1 MPLSIR
7 SSGVPFDLSPV
18 ILLLGVGIWLAA
30 TALTVAVAALIVVR
44 LPPTYFSEDAA
55 THAARLA
62 PWRSARALAQNALG
76 LVLIAVGLVMSVP
89 GIPGQGLLTVLIGL
103 MLVDFPGRRR
113 LERALARRR
122 GLLAFADARSPLS
135 LITRGPMIVRDL
147 DVLRRA
153 ATSAE
158 VDVTFSI
165 PTLDLDIWR
174 RTEPGTAPPRQRLRA
189 LRMLIDAGIDTGVG
203 IAPILPGISDRPEL
217 LADVVK
223 AARDAGA
230 TNVWCNVLY
239 LQPGTREHFMEH
251 LARDWPE
258 LVPSYLALYRHPYPE
273 RATTEPI
280 KSAVAALKKRFDVAD
295 RRARPLEPRPG
306 AEQLAL
312 AI

>member
-30 TALTVAVAALIVVR
+30 TALTVAVAAVIVVR

-122 GLLAFADARSPLS
+122 GLLAAMNR
-135 LITRGPMIVRDL
+135 I
-147 DVLRRA
+147 
-153 ATSAE
+153 
-158 VDVTFSI
+158 
-165 PTLDLDIWR
+165 
-174 RTEPGTAPPRQRLRA
+174 
-189 LRMLIDAGIDTGVG
+189 
-203 IAPILPGISDRPEL
+203 
-217 LADVVK
+217 
-223 AARDAGA
+223 
-230 TNVWCNVLY
+230 
-239 LQPGTREHFMEH
+239 
-251 LARDWPE
+251 
-258 LVPSYLALYRHPYPE
+258 
-273 RATTEPI
+273 
-280 KSAVAALKKRFDVAD
+280 
-295 RRARPLEPRPG
+295 RARFGHPPLLPPPD
-306 AEQLAL
+306 
-312 AI
+312 